1 MTILVKMPQIW
12 GKIRPKTHRFEAKI
26 GQKSCILMQNDSIFG
41 EKWRSEFLRCSCCS
55 CCSFFSRGRCGWSFW
70 WSKPVMVILVKIGF
84 RVRWAISLVSGRDK
98 AYRFERK
105 GMLLWEKRHISQI
118 AFRYPHFLHQNRS
131 NLIDNI
137 SKRGLR
143 PIFQNARFCTK
154 VG

>member
-70 WSKPVMVILVKIGF
+70 WSKPVMVILVKIDF
-84 RVRWAISLVSGRDK
+84 WIRLSYNSIFLTVN
-98 AYRFERK
+98 
-105 GMLLWEKRHISQI
+105 LLSPFTNLYGVIVI
-118 AFRYPHFLHQNRS
+118 AFSPLGNHFVYNQIRALF
-131 NLIDNI
+131 LMEVATTI
-137 SKRGLR
+137 KMLKA
-143 PIFQNARFCTK
+143 IFP
-154 VG
+154 